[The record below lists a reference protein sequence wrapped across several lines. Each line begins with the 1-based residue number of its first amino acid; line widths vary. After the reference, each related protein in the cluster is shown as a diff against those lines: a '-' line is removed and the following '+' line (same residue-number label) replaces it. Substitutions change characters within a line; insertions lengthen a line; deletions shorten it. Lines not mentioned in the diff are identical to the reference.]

1 MNHPNPITADPGA
14 PRPAAASSPARVRV
28 WDPLVRLFH
37 WGLGG
42 AVLICFLTKDE
53 LLGVHTFATV
63 LILIGVRLI
72 WGLIGPR
79 HARWSSCVRG
89 PRHPGLPG

>member
-1 MNHPNPITADPGA
+1 
-14 PRPAAASSPARVRV
+14 
-28 WDPLVRLFH
+28 
-37 WGLGG
+37 
-42 AVLICFLTKDE
+42 VLICFLTKDE